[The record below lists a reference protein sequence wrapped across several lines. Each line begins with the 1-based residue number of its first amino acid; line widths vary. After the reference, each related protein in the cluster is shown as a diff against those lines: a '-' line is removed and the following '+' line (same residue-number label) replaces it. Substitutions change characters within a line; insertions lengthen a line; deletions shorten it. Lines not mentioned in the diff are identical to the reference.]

1 MFFDIVVG
9 MESEASLLRR
19 ARIAAGLSQRG
30 LADQAESTQAMVAR
44 YESGAASPTVS
55 TLRRLLAACGQ
66 RLDLQTVAQGSA
78 LTGPVGQRVQRHRKE
93 IRRMAREAGA
103 RNVRVFGSAAR
114 GDDRDDS
121 DLDVLVDFPV
131 RERGLLPLADL
142 ADQLSGLLEVPVD
155 VAAEDALAPDVAAH
169 ALAEAVAL

>member
-1 MFFDIVVG
+1 
-9 MESEASLLRR
+9 
-19 ARIAAGLSQRG
+19 
-30 LADQAESTQAMVAR
+30 
-44 YESGAASPTVS
+44 
-55 TLRRLLAACGQ
+55 
-66 RLDLQTVAQGSA
+66 
-78 LTGPVGQRVQRHRKE
+78 
-93 IRRMAREAGA
+93 MAREAGA